1 MAVPESTRRYLDSHL
16 QQAEFALK
24 VASNFARLADTP
36 ALEEIQAALG
46 KVGGA
51 RVWVREKLETEA
63 PAMKPRNLPLGQG
76 LPLTR
81 RERMGYRWP

>member
-1 MAVPESTRRYLDSHL
+1 MPVPESTRKYLDSHL

-24 VASNFARLADTP
+24 VASNFACLAGSP
-36 ALEEIQAALG
+36 ALEEIHAALG

-51 RVWVREKLETEA
+51 RVWVREKLEVDA
-63 PAMKPRNLPLGQG
+63 PTPKAFELPLGQE

-81 RERMGYRWP
+81 SERSGYRWL